1 MLPANTHLNVL
12 IGLDVHIVM
21 VPTPAGPVPT
31 PLPHPFVGYVFDIG
45 DLIPKFGAT
54 VFVNYKF
61 RGCSFTNGM
70 LGMMKHLPTPPGAS
84 FSPKPIGHDA
94 YNFFGSLKVKAEGN
108 LMAVS
113 PFSVMSCNCIGI
125 PLTLSVKP
133 GNSYKPVATTY
144 APTSASI
151 PIPTGPPV
159 LVGGPYVPDLM
170 GMLMSLVMSYGF
182 SAILKLFGRALNAL
196 LKKLD
201 LNCTKGLSEKL
212 CHMFGEPVDL
222 ATGRVVYSIT
232 DFEIPGPLPIK
243 WKRSWYSDSGYNGM
257 LGHGTHLCYDLSLFT
272 NHKEGVIGV
281 ILPDGRATAFALL
294 LNNEENFYNRP
305 EKLTLIKKEE
315 GFDLIDHAEQ
325 LTWHFSRVE
334 KNKYKPSSLR
344 NLSGFTIKF
353 KYDRT
358 GKLIKITDAVGRQ
371 IDVLYDEQGRA
382 ISVNVFH
389 KGAQKKLVDYDY
401 NEAGDL
407 NSITDPM
414 GQTTRIKY
422 TNHLMLEKTDR
433 NGETFY
439 WDYDGPFTGAK
450 CIHTRGD
457 NGLLEGWITYTK
469 KYTTVTN
476 SLQETTTYFYN
487 DARLCTKI
495 VDPLGGAVE
504 FEYTD
509 DMELY
514 RSIDQE
520 GNITGYVYDNRGNII
535 SKHYADNAA
544 EMFLY
549 NEDDQVKLKSFPE
562 GQTTVYTYNEN
573 KLLRSISATGT
584 GVTVFEYNSDRQL
597 VAIKNE
603 HQQTVKLYYDEDHN
617 LSSLQLAD
625 GRTAQWLYD
634 AWGRCI
640 QTTNPEGAGSLYH
653 YDDLNRIIQ
662 IKESDGNNIRLQYD
676 AYGEVLLAKDNKRE
690 VEFSYNA
697 LGSMLTRREAGVS
710 IKFHYDSQNRLT
722 SLSNELNEI
731 YRFGLDENGRVIKE
745 TGFDG
750 LTRLYE
756 RDRAGKVMRTQR
768 PGGRWSEYEYD
779 LRGRVTRA
787 EHSDGSWETFSYNKN
802 GQLSEAV
809 NEVATVKF
817 VRDKAGRLVKEQC
830 GNYRVETVY
839 DESGNRSR
847 ISSSLGAS
855 IDQQFSES
863 GMLNIVKAQSGES
876 EAWEASF
883 RYNKLGQETER
894 YLTGGIKSSFEYDQ
908 AGRPVK
914 HRVSSGS
921 RETLQRAYTW
931 SVNNRLTRMVNE
943 LSGGAVSYGH
953 DDFSNL
959 AWARYETGVF
969 DYRVPDEAGN
979 LYKTEDR
986 SDCKYGRGGRL
997 LSSASAGYTY
1007 DEEGNLIAKDERNGN
1022 KWSYEWQGNGML
1034 KKVIRPDGKEVCFEY
1049 DALGRR
1055 ISKTFD
1061 KKKTRWLWNGNVPL
1075 HEWHYAEADN
1085 PRSVINESGD
1095 IVDDKPEP
1103 VTGLTSWIFDNGSFR
1118 PAAKITDEGVQSIIT
1133 DYLGTPMEMY
1143 NAKGE
1148 KTWEAIYDI
1157 RGKIRKL
1164 EKGSLNDCPFRYQG
1178 QYEDVET
1185 GLYYNR
1191 FRYYDPKCG
1200 SYVQKDVIGLSGGK
1214 ALYSYTRNP
1223 NALIDP
1229 FGLSSFDPFE
1239 FGEITPFPDDL
1250 HFGQDRIAPNFS
1262 TIGSQADPAIVGRSI
1277 SDVASDIASGE
1288 LDPSKMV
1295 IAYTIDPDTG
1305 KAVTLNNRGLAALA
1319 EGGKMPEYAIKVPY
1333 EKAPPHLVADFKGKG
1348 PSKSINITENKD
1360 GSGFIRKI
1368 TNCK

>member
-1 MLPANTHLNVL
+1 MLLASSHLNLL

-21 VPTPAGPVPT
+21 VPSPAGPVPT

-61 RGCSFTNGM
+61 RACSFTTGM
-70 LGMMKHLPTPPGAS
+70 LGMLKHLPMPPGVS
-84 FSPKPIGHDA
+84 FSPKPIGHDS
-94 YNFFGSLKVKAEGN
+94 YNFFGSLKVKSEGN

-133 GNSYKPVATTY
+133 GKSYRPVATTY

-151 PIPTGPPV
+151 PIPTGLPV

-170 GMLMSLVMSYGF
+170 GMLMNLLMSYGF
-182 SAILKLFGRALNAL
+182 SAVMKLFGRALNAL

-222 ATGRVVYSIT
+222 ATGRVVYTIT

-243 WKRSWYSDSGYNGM
+243 WKRSWYSDSGVNGM

-272 NHKEGVIGV
+272 DYREGVIGV
-281 ILPDGRATAFALL
+281 ILPDGRATAFSLL
-294 LNNEENFYNRP
+294 LNNEEKFYNRP

-315 GFDLIDHAEQ
+315 GFDMIDHAGQ
-325 LTWHFSRVE
+325 LTWHFSQTG
-334 KNKYKPSSLR
+334 KDKFKPSSLR
-344 NLSGFTIKF
+344 NLSGFTIHF
-353 KYDRT
+353 KYDRA
-358 GKLIKITDAVGRQ
+358 GKLITIIDAVARQ
-371 IDVLYDEQGRA
+371 IDVLYNEEGRA
-382 ISVNVFH
+382 IAVNALH
-389 KGAQKKLVDYDY
+389 KGSHKKLVDYGY

-407 NSITDPM
+407 NSITDAM

-433 NGETFY
+433 NGGTFY
-439 WDYDGPFTGAK
+439 WAYDGPSTGAR
-450 CIHTRGD
+450 CIHTWGD
-457 NGLLEGWITYTK
+457 NGLLEGWIKYTK
-469 KYTTVTN
+469 RYTAVTN

-487 DARLCTKI
+487 DTKLCTKI
-495 VDPLGGAVE
+495 VDPLGGTVE

-514 RSIDQE
+514 RSVDQE
-520 GNITGYVYDNRGNII
+520 GNITGYVYDDRGNIT

-549 NEDDQVKLKSFPE
+549 NDLDQLTLKRLPQGE
-562 GQTTVYTYNEN
+562 TTVYTYNEN
-573 KLLRSISATGT
+573 KLLRSISAPGA
-584 GVTVFEYNSDRQL
+584 GVTVFEYNKDGQ
-597 VAIKNE
+597 VAAILNE
-603 HQQTVKLYYDEDHN
+603 HRQTVHLHYDEDYN
-617 LSSLQLAD
+617 LSALQLAD
-625 GRTAQWLYD
+625 RRMTQWLYD
-634 AWGRCI
+634 EWGRCI
-640 QTTNPEGAGSLYH
+640 QTTNPEGAGRQYH
-653 YDDLNRIIQ
+653 YDDLDRVIQ
-662 IKESDGNNIRLQYD
+662 VKEPDGNNIRLQYD
-676 AYGEVLLAKDNKRE
+676 AYEEVLRAKDNKRE

-697 LGSMLTRREAGVS
+697 LGSILTRREAGTS
-710 IKFHYDSQNRLT
+710 IKFHYDTQNRLT

-731 YRFGLDENGRVIKE
+731 YRFGLDENGQVIKE

-756 RDRAGKVMRTQR
+756 RDRVGKVMRTQR
-768 PGGRWSEYEYD
+768 PGGRWSEYAYD
-779 LRGRVTRA
+779 LRGRMTRA

-802 GQLSEAV
+802 GQLTEAV
-809 NEVATVKF
+809 NEAATVKF
-817 VRDKAGRLVKEQC
+817 MRDKAGRLVKEQC
-830 GNYRVETVY
+830 GNYWVGTAY

-863 GMLNIVKAQSGES
+863 GMLSAVNAQSGES

-883 RYNKLGQETER
+883 RYNMLGQETER

-908 AGRPVK
+908 AGRPVRQ
-914 HRVSSGS
+914 RVSSGS

-931 SVNNRLTRMVNE
+931 NVSNRLTRMVNE
-943 LSGGAVSYGH
+943 LSGGTVSYGY

-959 AWARYETGVF
+959 AWARYESGAF

-986 SDCKYGRGGRL
+986 SDCKYGRGGKL
-997 LSSASAGYTY
+997 LSSAYADYAY
-1007 DEEGNLIAKDERNGN
+1007 DEEGNMIAKDEKNGN
-1022 KWSYEWQGNGML
+1022 KWRYEWQGNGML
-1034 KKVIRPDGKEVCFEY
+1034 KKVIRPDGKDVCFEY

-1061 KKKTRWLWNGNVPL
+1061 KKITRWLWNGNVPL
-1075 HEWHYAEADN
+1075 HEWQYAEADK
-1085 PRSVINESGD
+1085 PVQVINEWGD
-1095 IVDDKPEP
+1095 IADDKPEP
-1103 VTGLTSWIFDNGSFR
+1103 VTGLTSWVFDDGSFR
-1118 PAAKITDEGVQSIIT
+1118 PAAKITGDGVFSIIT
-1133 DYLGTPMEMY
+1133 DYLGIPVEMY
-1143 NAKGE
+1143 NALGE
-1148 KTWEAIYDI
+1148 KTWEAVYDI

-1164 EKGSLNDCPFRYQG
+1164 ENGSLNDCPFRYQG

-1191 FRYYDPKCG
+1191 FRYYDPNGGVYCSSDPISILG
-1200 SYVQKDVIGLSGGK
+1200 GLNTYAYVHDPNGWVDVFGLNPSPESSLQNFLLNRFYRTAESSNPLIESLVKTGELPSNYVTKAQAEAAGWTKGK
-1214 ALYSYTRNP
+1214 ALGNYVPGGQIGGDIFENSTKILPEATGRIWYEADVGLVNKMTRAKQPGTRLLYSN
-1223 NALIDP
+1223 D
-1229 FGLSSFDPFE
+1229 GLLY
-1239 FGEITPFPDDL
+1239 ITSNHYETVEEL
-1250 HFGQDRIAPNFS
+1250 
-1262 TIGSQADPAIVGRSI
+1262 GRWKTSC
-1277 SDVASDIASGE
+1277 S
-1288 LDPSKMV
+1288 
-1295 IAYTIDPDTG
+1295 
-1305 KAVTLNNRGLAALA
+1305 
-1319 EGGKMPEYAIKVPY
+1319 
-1333 EKAPPHLVADFKGKG
+1333 
-1348 PSKSINITENKD
+1348 
-1360 GSGFIRKI
+1360 
-1368 TNCK
+1368 